1 MGYHVEYKE
10 EGTEAWVKVCLI
22 FICTQIYVYL
32 NIFISAKH
40 VHTFFIH
47 YKKIFL
53 LFQAKDKEVRGTK
66 FVITGLKEN
75 AFYKFRVLAFNAAG
89 LSEPGEVADALEM
102 KDRISESQ

>member
-1 MGYHVEYKE
+1 M
-10 EGTEAWVKVCLI
+10 
-22 FICTQIYVYL
+22 
-32 NIFISAKH
+32 
-40 VHTFFIH
+40 FIH
-47 YKKIFL
+47 SLYITKIFL

-102 KDRISESQ
+102 KDRISKSQ